1 MPNATK
7 KKKRN
12 TENKVENDY
21 HYFRDWDYMYLGYNN
36 KGKGLMVNSVRP
48 VSAWA
53 SQKPLWGNNQHDF
66 CYCLQC
72 PGADDSS
79 LHAWIVW
86 SGLRFSKSCCNA
98 SDCDMQWLTWKTLHT
113 SVPPQ
118 STFIAYYVFLHWSK
132 RRKKS
137 LNVSKMWF
145 SLRGTLCTQ
154 AYRNTF
160 FFKYHAFNIP

>member
-1 MPNATK
+1 M
-7 KKKRN
+7 
-12 TENKVENDY
+12 ENDY

-53 SQKPLWGNNQHDF
+53 SQKPLWGNNLHDF
-66 CYCLQC
+66 CYCLHC

-86 SGLRFSKSCCNA
+86 SGLRFSKSCSNA

-132 RRKKS
+132 RRKKR

-145 SLRGTLCTQ
+145 SLRGTLWTQ